1 MPGSHVTMLVRLTAV
16 PRLAAESSVLERH
29 IRPQIS
35 FFITQPTSQDNNYKH
50 NSVCAMLQRIRTH
63 ARFLDAY

>member
-16 PRLAAESSVLERH
+16 PRLASGSSVLERH

-35 FFITQPTSQDNNYKH
+35 FFITQPTSQDNYLH
-50 NSVCAMLQRIRTH
+50 NSVCAMLQRSRTH